1 MQEFSTFANETC
13 ISLERGNSGRGSI
26 WRRRLQLDATFG
38 VTLLELVMAGMMML
52 LFTIMQLLLLL
63 LLLLL
68 LVGKKVSNSN
78 LSVRLELM
86 AKLPPSRLVL
96 NIGKKG
102 LRR

>member
-26 WRRRLQLDATFG
+26 WRRRLQLEATFG

-52 LFTIMQLLLLL
+52 LFTIMQ
-63 LLLLL
+63 LLL

>member
-26 WRRRLQLDATFG
+26 WRRRLQLEATFG

-52 LFTIMQLLLLL
+52 LFTIMQLLLL

-102 LRR
+102 FRR

>member
-26 WRRRLQLDATFG
+26 WRRRLQLEATFG

-52 LFTIMQLLLLL
+52 LFTIMQLLL

>member
-26 WRRRLQLDATFG
+26 WRRRLQLEATFG

-52 LFTIMQLLLLL
+52 LFTIMQ
-63 LLLLL
+63 LLL

-102 LRR
+102 FRR

>member
-26 WRRRLQLDATFG
+26 WRRRLQLEATFG

-52 LFTIMQLLLLL
+52 LFTIMQLLLL
-63 LLLLL
+63 
-68 LVGKKVSNSN
+68 VGKKVSNSN
-78 LSVRLELM
+78 LFVRLELM

>member
-52 LFTIMQLLLLL
+52 LFTIMQLLLL
-63 LLLLL
+63 
-68 LVGKKVSNSN
+68 VGKKVSNSN

>member
-26 WRRRLQLDATFG
+26 WRRRLQLEATFG

-52 LFTIMQLLLLL
+52 LFTIMQLL

-102 LRR
+102 FRR